1 MKNLYCVVLL
11 SIFMSILFC
20 EGTQPNGEGTESNPY
35 RIQTLDHLRWLCT
48 NSSEWDMVYRLDNDI
63 NAMGCA
69 NWSQNGFIPIG
80 NDNTPFTGQF
90 HGNHKTISN
99 LYMRRPNQEGC
110 GMFGQTEYALIQKL
124 FLENIDIEAQ
134 AVVGGLIGAAY
145 QTEVNNC
152 YVSGRIEATH
162 QSANMNSYIGG
173 LIGRT
178 TSFVNAATLLFC
190 GADVDITAD
199 GDCVGGLTGM
209 MMAGYGGN
217 PGGNNLIANCFAR
230 GSISAREKVGGLVG
244 FMRGT
249 NGFNSIQKCY
259 AASHVTG
266 TSTTGGLVGQRDLG
280 NVTNSIWDIDTSGQT
295 SSDGGTGKTF
305 YEMQDYMTY
314 QDIGFDW
321 CMEDD
326 YWAMHPAV
334 NGGYPYLATLYP
346 HNVSYHHDPACR
358 PPGSGTSED
367 PYQIRH
373 ANHLYRMSVDPVMWD
388 SHILIYRDIDFSIS
402 AEYHE
407 GKGFLPIGTSN
418 DRFSGYVHGDN
429 KTISGLTIN
438 RSGETVIGLFAYTIG
453 STIEDLRLADVDIV
467 SKSHVG
473 AFSGDGYNATLIN
486 CSASGSITSTV
497 TSGYSYAGGLVGVNQ
512 GTSSHASEI
521 VDCFADIDITATEA
535 YVGGLIGANKSGTNY
550 LDGGNM
556 HIYRSASNGAMSG
569 GSYVG
574 GIIGKVE
581 VWRHGNVAID
591 NCYATGEIVGS
602 NSSAGLVG
610 EIETDASSTVTIE
623 KCYAAGNVDCI
634 SSAGGLIGYNDAG
647 SVTNSYW
654 DTESTGQSSSA
665 GGTGLNTAAMQS
677 FFTFYDAGW
686 DFINEPA
693 NGTDEIWGMNDAD
706 NGGYPFLSCQGYEN
720 GWPGLPDG
728 DGSEANPWQI
738 ESLGNLLWIS
748 FHPDTFDDYYV
759 QTADIDATGTQNWF
773 DGEGFLPIGNNNQR
787 FTGTYNGDG
796 YQISNLHIDR
806 PDQRYIGLFGFTA
819 AATIDDV
826 HLTNVSI
833 HGQSAVGA
841 LIGGKRNGDVGSCSA
856 TGTLTVEQDSGGN
869 SYTGGLIGRNEA
881 FESIS
886 SNIIECFAD
895 VDITATGDFVGGL
908 TGNNRAGYPGYEGG
922 TILIENCYAQG
933 DVSGDEKTGGF
944 IGNQDGTASGTIEVN
959 HCYSSGAVTGTGGL
973 IGTCTHGTV
982 NSSFWDTETSGQG
995 SSAGGTGLTTAE
1007 MQNFFTYMDSGW
1019 DFMGESL
1026 NGTENYWG
1034 LNSEENGGYPFLAWQ
1049 GYENQPF
1056 EQPNGDGSASTPWEI
1071 ASFSNLKWMSSN
1083 STVWNDHFVQTDD
1096 IVAYSTRDTLGI
1108 SPIGSESN
1116 PFSGDYDGGGHT
1128 ITGVVINKPNRE
1140 YVGLFA
1146 YAQNANLEDIHLVDA
1161 DVTGYRKAG
1170 GLVGMCK
1177 NTDIHNCST
1186 TGSVTVPHNYAGGLI
1201 GEIYATENHECNI
1214 TSCFADMETSAA
1226 NNYAGGLAALL
1237 TSGLLFNEGGD
1248 ILISDCYSKGSV
1260 TAPEYTGGL
1269 IGCMPESSVDCGT
1282 VLVTNSFSATEV
1294 NGSSHRGGL
1303 IADRDYGYVVSSF
1316 WDTEVSGMSSSD
1328 GGTGLTTA
1336 EMQNPQTYLDAGWD
1350 IMDETENGTDDIWGF
1365 NPDENGGYPFLAWQG
1380 YENESQSYIPGSGT
1394 TEDPYLIR
1402 NMTQLN
1408 RITTDNTFW
1417 DKVFLQTCDITMT
1430 STRDSM
1436 GFLPIGN
1443 ESTPFS
1449 GVYDGGGFQIANLMI
1464 NRPATH
1470 NIGLFSVIENAE
1482 ISNLTLSGVTITG
1495 ANQTGSLVGQA
1506 ISSTLIECHVSGT
1519 INAGDGLDETN
1530 AGGLVGLV
1538 KSYEPSTISHCTAD
1552 INLTAAE
1559 HAAGGLIGCING
1571 FNEDDNVTT
1580 IMDCSTTGV
1589 INGLGDI
1596 GGVAGFVSIYYG
1608 GTASFDNCWSTCQV
1622 TGSDVRTGGFAGLV
1636 ESLSSSSITISN
1648 CWSEGS
1654 VTGNEL
1660 TGSFFGHV
1668 SCYYHSTIS
1677 IQKCHAQGTVNGYR
1691 YIGGFGGYTRSS
1703 DNGSLEISDCYAQG
1717 EVASTYAQSGFI
1729 AICATSDLSTNITNC
1744 YAACSGDF
1752 SVASDGFILQNDG
1765 ATVTNCYWDTELSG
1779 ISTSDGGTG
1788 LTTAEMQDF
1797 NSYFNAG
1804 WDFMDETQNGTDD
1817 IWGINPEENGGY
1829 PFLAWQGYEH
1839 VYEWAPEG
1847 SGTEASPY
1855 QIENLADLVWLSE
1868 HSAEWD
1874 KHFVQVA
1881 DIDATE
1887 TQNWYDGAGF
1897 LPIGNGTYQFTG
1909 CYDGAGYAIEGLTIN
1924 RSNKT
1929 YAGLFGYTRFA
1940 EISNIHLEN
1949 ANIFAKKYIGAIIG
1963 KARSCNVTQC
1973 SATGTVDGN
1982 EATQTHIGGLI
1993 GYCYREDGDP
2003 GIQIIE
2009 CCTNISASASGRFCG
2024 GLIGLISIYVNDD
2037 IGVTISNCSAQGSVS
2052 AFMLYAGLVGSAY
2065 SSMGGLMLVENCY
2078 SSCYIEQN
2086 NQEAWG
2092 GLIADCNYCVVNNCF
2107 WDVEASG
2114 VSNSV
2119 GGIGLTT
2126 TEMHNPQTY
2135 LDAGWDFLDESQ
2147 NGTNDIWGINPQ
2159 ENGGY
2164 PFLAGQGYENKPQAF
2179 FPGSGTIEAPYLISN
2194 MAQLNRISSDNTIW
2208 DKHFAQVADIDA
2220 TDTQNWFDGAGFLPI
2235 GNNNQRFTGT
2245 YNGDGYQISN
2255 LYIDRPDQR
2264 YVGLFGFTAAATI
2277 DDVHLTNVSIHGQSA
2292 VGALIGSK
2300 RNGDVSRCSAT
2311 GTLTAEHDSG
2321 GKSLAGGLIGRN
2333 EAFES
2338 ISSNIIECFTDVDI
2352 TATGDIVGGLTG
2364 NNRAGYPGY
2373 DGGTILIENCYAQGD
2388 VSGDE
2393 KTGGF
2398 IGNQDGTDSGTIEVN
2413 HCYSSG
2419 AVTGTGGL
2427 IGSCTHGI
2435 INSSFWDT
2443 ETSGQGS
2450 SAGGTGLTTAEMQD
2464 YSTYFNAGWDFMDE
2478 TQNGTNDIWGI
2489 NPDDNG
2495 GYPFLAWQGYENN
2508 PPSPPD
2514 APQDVVLTTDSTSV
2528 TITWSPVAGATSYK
2542 VFSCAT
2548 PDGEFAEDTSGT
2560 FENESWTVLMPRG
2573 GRYYYVKAVLEYV
2586 RQNET
2591 LQRTDSRAR
2600 KQ

>member
-1 MKNLYCVVLL
+1 MK
-11 SIFMSILFC
+11 SILLATLFVFTFSC
-20 EGTQPNGEGTESNPY
+20 VFADGVQPSGVGTESNPY
-35 RIQTLDHLRWLCT
+35 LIQTLDNLLWLCT
-48 NSSEWDMVYRLDNDI
+48 NSAEWDKVYRLWNNIDAI
-63 NAMGCA
+63 GCA
-69 NWSQNGFIPIG
+69 NWSQSGFIPIG
-80 NDNTPFTGQF
+80 NDETPFTGQF
-90 HGNHKTISN
+90 LGNHHTISN
-99 LYMRRPNQEGC
+99 LYMRRPDQEGC
-110 GMFGQTEYALIQKL
+110 GMFGKTEYALIQKL
-124 FLENIDIEAQ
+124 FLENIDIQGQ

-145 QTEVNNC
+145 QTEVSNC
-152 YVSGRIEATH
+152 YVSGIIEATH
-162 QSANMNSYIGG
+162 QSANMNSYVGG

-190 GADVDITAD
+190 GAHVDITAD

-209 MMAGYGGN
+209 MLAGFGGN

-230 GSISAREKVGGLVG
+230 GSVSAREKVGGLVG
-244 FMRGT
+244 YMRGT

-259 AASHVTG
+259 AASQVSG
-266 TSTTGGLVGQRDLG
+266 TSTTGGLVAQRDLG

-295 SSDGGTGKTF
+295 SSDGGTGKSF
-305 YEMQDYMTY
+305 YEMQNYLTY
-314 QDIGFDW
+314 EDIGFEW
-321 CMEDD
+321 YVEDD

-373 ANHLYRMSVDPVMWD
+373 ANHLYRMSVDPAMWD
-388 SHILIYRDIDFSIS
+388 SHVQIYNDIDFSIS
-402 AEYHE
+402 AEYHD
-407 GKGFLPIGTSN
+407 GKGYLPIGISS
-418 DRFSGYVHGDN
+418 DRFTGYVHGDN

-438 RSGETVIGLFAYTIG
+438 RPDESVIGLFAYTNG
-453 STIEDLRLADVDIV
+453 STIENLKLADVDIT
-467 SKSHVG
+467 SHGNVG
-473 AFSGDGYNATLIN
+473 AISGEGYNATLIN

-497 TSGYSYAGGLVGVNQ
+497 TSGYSYAGGLVGVNN
-512 GTSSHASEI
+512 GTSSHSSEI
-521 VDCFADIDITATEA
+521 VDCFADIDINATEA

-569 GSYVG
+569 SSYVG
-574 GIIGKVE
+574 GIIGKIE
-581 VWRHGNVAID
+581 VLLHGDVAID

-623 KCYAAGNVDCI
+623 KCYAAGNVDCGG
-634 SSAGGLIGYNDAG
+634 SSGGLIGYNDG
-647 SVTNSYW
+647 GDISNSYW
-654 DTESTGQSSSA
+654 DTEATGQSSSA

-686 DFINEPA
+686 DFMNEPD
-693 NGTDEIWGMNDAD
+693 NGTDEIWGMNSAD
-706 NGGYPFLSCQGYEN
+706 NGGYPFLTFQGYTN
-720 GWPGLPDG
+720 NWPKQPDG
-728 DGSEANPWQI
+728 NGSEANPWQI
-738 ESLGNLLWIS
+738 ASHTNLLWMS
-748 FHPDTFDDYYV
+748 LNPNTFDDYYI
-759 QTADIDATGTQNWF
+759 QMADIDATDTQNWF
-773 DGEGFLPIGNNNQR
+773 DGEGFLPIANNSQR

-796 YQISNLHIDR
+796 YQISNLYIDR

-856 TGTLTVEQDSGGN
+856 TGTLTVEQDTGGN
-869 SYTGGLIGRNEA
+869 SYAGGLIGRNEA

-895 VDITATGDFVGGL
+895 VDVTATGDFVGGL

-933 DVSGDEKTGGF
+933 DVSGDEKTGGL
-944 IGNQDGTASGTIEVN
+944 IGNQDGTDSGTIEVN

-973 IGTCTHGTV
+973 IGTCTHGTI
-982 NSSFWDTETSGQG
+982 NSSFWDTETSGQS

-1049 GYENQPF
+1049 GYNNAPF

-1071 ASFSNLKWMSSN
+1071 ATFSNLMWISTN
-1083 STVWNDHFVQTDD
+1083 SAVWDDHFIQTDD

-1108 SPIGSESN
+1108 SPIGSNSN
-1116 PFSGDYDGGGHT
+1116 PFSGNYDGGGHT

-1146 YAQNANLEDIHLVDA
+1146 YAQNAHLEDIHLVDA
-1161 DVTGYRKAG
+1161 DVTGLRNVG

-1186 TGSVTVPHNYAGGLI
+1186 TGSVTVPQNFAGGLI

-1226 NNYAGGLAALL
+1226 NNYAGGLAAIL
-1237 TSGLLFNEGGD
+1237 TSGILFSEGGD
-1248 ILISDCYSKGSV
+1248 ILISNCYTIGSV

-1269 IGCMPESSVDCGT
+1269 IGCMPESSVDCGY
-1282 VLVTNSFSATEV
+1282 VQVSNSFSATEV

-1303 IADRDYGYVVSSF
+1303 VGYRSYGYIVSSF

-1336 EMQNPQTYLDAGWD
+1336 EMREISTYLDAGWDFMDEEDNGTDDIWGINPAENSGYPFLSWQGYENTPEAYFTGSGTTEDPYLISNLLQLNHISNDDTFWDKHFVQVADIDAADTQNWYDGAGFIPIGNNSHRFTGSYDGGGYTIDGLTINCSSREYAGLFGYTEFAEITDVHLENVSIFAKKYVGALIGRNRCSNVTQCSATITVAANSRTYSYIGGLIGVCGIGYHDPGMQVTECWTNVSICTLGGYCGGLIGELLNENLDDNCVNISNCYTQGSVSANRFAAGLIGNVITAIHESFMLEDCYSSCYVDQNPYNDDFGGLIMSWTSCIVNNSFWDIEASGISTSAGGTGLTTAEMQNPQTYLDAGWD
-1350 IMDETENGTDDIWGF
+1350 
-1365 NPDENGGYPFLAWQG
+1365 
-1380 YENESQSYIPGSGT
+1380 
-1394 TEDPYLIR
+1394 
-1402 NMTQLN
+1402 
-1408 RITTDNTFW
+1408 
-1417 DKVFLQTCDITMT
+1417 
-1430 STRDSM
+1430 
-1436 GFLPIGN
+1436 
-1443 ESTPFS
+1443 
-1449 GVYDGGGFQIANLMI
+1449 
-1464 NRPATH
+1464 
-1470 NIGLFSVIENAE
+1470 
-1482 ISNLTLSGVTITG
+1482 
-1495 ANQTGSLVGQA
+1495 
-1506 ISSTLIECHVSGT
+1506 
-1519 INAGDGLDETN
+1519 
-1530 AGGLVGLV
+1530 
-1538 KSYEPSTISHCTAD
+1538 
-1552 INLTAAE
+1552 
-1559 HAAGGLIGCING
+1559 
-1571 FNEDDNVTT
+1571 
-1580 IMDCSTTGV
+1580 
-1589 INGLGDI
+1589 
-1596 GGVAGFVSIYYG
+1596 
-1608 GTASFDNCWSTCQV
+1608 
-1622 TGSDVRTGGFAGLV
+1622 
-1636 ESLSSSSITISN
+1636 
-1648 CWSEGS
+1648 
-1654 VTGNEL
+1654 
-1660 TGSFFGHV
+1660 
-1668 SCYYHSTIS
+1668 
-1677 IQKCHAQGTVNGYR
+1677 
-1691 YIGGFGGYTRSS
+1691 
-1703 DNGSLEISDCYAQG
+1703 
-1717 EVASTYAQSGFI
+1717 
-1729 AICATSDLSTNITNC
+1729 
-1744 YAACSGDF
+1744 
-1752 SVASDGFILQNDG
+1752 
-1765 ATVTNCYWDTELSG
+1765 
-1779 ISTSDGGTG
+1779 
-1788 LTTAEMQDF
+1788 
-1797 NSYFNAG
+1797 
-1804 WDFMDETQNGTDD
+1804 FMDESFNGTNDV
-1817 IWGINPEENGGY
+1817 WGINPEENDGY

-1839 VYEWAPEG
+1839 VNEWTPDG
-1847 SGTEASPY
+1847 FGTESDPY
-1855 QIENLADLVWLSE
+1855 QIANLTNLAWLSD
-1868 HSAEWD
+1868 HSDEWD

-1940 EISNIHLEN
+1940 DISNIHLEN

-2107 WDVEASG
+2107 WDIEASG
-2114 VSNSV
+2114 VDHSV

-2126 TEMHNPQTY
+2126 AEMHNPQTY
-2135 LDAGWDFLDESQ
+2135 LD
-2147 NGTNDIWGINPQ
+2147 
-2159 ENGGY
+2159 
-2164 PFLAGQGYENKPQAF
+2164 
-2179 FPGSGTIEAPYLISN
+2179 
-2194 MAQLNRISSDNTIW
+2194 
-2208 DKHFAQVADIDA
+2208 
-2220 TDTQNWFDGAGFLPI
+2220 
-2235 GNNNQRFTGT
+2235 
-2245 YNGDGYQISN
+2245 
-2255 LYIDRPDQR
+2255 
-2264 YVGLFGFTAAATI
+2264 
-2277 DDVHLTNVSIHGQSA
+2277 
-2292 VGALIGSK
+2292 
-2300 RNGDVSRCSAT
+2300 
-2311 GTLTAEHDSG
+2311 
-2321 GKSLAGGLIGRN
+2321 
-2333 EAFES
+2333 
-2338 ISSNIIECFTDVDI
+2338 
-2352 TATGDIVGGLTG
+2352 
-2364 NNRAGYPGY
+2364 
-2373 DGGTILIENCYAQGD
+2373 
-2388 VSGDE
+2388 
-2393 KTGGF
+2393 
-2398 IGNQDGTDSGTIEVN
+2398 
-2413 HCYSSG
+2413 
-2419 AVTGTGGL
+2419 
-2427 IGSCTHGI
+2427 
-2435 INSSFWDT
+2435 
-2443 ETSGQGS
+2443 
-2450 SAGGTGLTTAEMQD
+2450 
-2464 YSTYFNAGWDFMDE
+2464 AGWDFMDE

-2489 NPDDNG
+2489 NPDENG
-2495 GYPFLAWQGYENN
+2495 GYPFLAWQGYENI
-2508 PPSPPD
+2508 PPSPD
-2514 APQDVVLTTDSTSV
+2514 APQDIVLTTDSTSV
-2528 TITWSPVAGATSYK
+2528 TITWSPVTGATSYR

-2548 PDGEFAEDTSGT
+2548 PDGEFVEDTSGT
-2560 FENESWTVLMPRG
+2560 FENESWIAPMPRG
-2573 GRYYYVKAVLEYV
+2573 GRYFYVKAVRESS
-2586 RQNET
+2586 RRNEA
-2591 LQRTDSRAR
+2591 LQRQGLRAN
-2600 KQ
+2600 